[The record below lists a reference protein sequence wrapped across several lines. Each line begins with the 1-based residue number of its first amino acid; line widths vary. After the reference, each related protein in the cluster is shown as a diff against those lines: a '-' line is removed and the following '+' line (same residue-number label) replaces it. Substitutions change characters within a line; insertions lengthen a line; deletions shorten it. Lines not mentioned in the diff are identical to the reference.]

1 MKLFWNIILVM
12 STVALLAGCAKN
24 SPGSFQGYVEGEYV
38 YVAAPLAGA
47 LTNLAVARG
56 DTVKAGQLLFALER
70 EPEAAALA
78 QAEQNF
84 TLAQAQLA
92 DLTKGRRPSEIAA
105 LAAQLEGAKANL
117 KLAESQFDR
126 AQELGNADV
135 NSKDSLDQTRA
146 QRDASQAQVDQ
157 LTADL
162 ETAQLGGRTDAV
174 HAAQAAVEAQ
184 AAARDKAK
192 WSFDQKQ
199 QFAPTNAVVHDTLYR
214 AGEWV
219 AAGNPVVVLLPPANL
234 KVRFF
239 VPQEM
244 LPQIKVGRTVS
255 VRFDGATSAFNA
267 VVNYISTQ
275 AEYTPPVIY
284 SRETRAN
291 LVFMIEAKFA
301 PADAA
306 NLRPGQPVEVRLN

>member
-1 MKLFWNIILVM
+1 MKLFGNIILAL
-12 STVALLAGCAKN
+12 SAAALLAGCAKN
-24 SPGSFQGYVEGEYV
+24 SSGSFQGYIEGEYV
-38 YVAAPLAGA
+38 YVAAPLGGA

-56 DTVKAGQLLFALER
+56 DSVKAGQLLFTLER
-70 EPEAAALA
+70 ESEAAALA
-78 QAEQNF
+78 QVEKN
-84 TLAQAQLA
+84 LAQAHAQLD
-92 DLTKGRRPSEIAA
+92 DLTKGSRPSEIAA

-126 AQELGNADV
+126 AQELGNSRV
-135 NSKDSLDQTRA
+135 NSQDAIDQARA

-162 ETAQLGGRTDAV
+162 ETAKLGGRTDAIR
-174 HAAQAAVEAQ
+174 AAQAAVEAQ

-219 AAGNPVVVLLPPANL
+219 AAGNPVVALLPPENL

-239 VPQEM
+239 VPQVM
-244 LPQIKVGRTVS
+244 LPQIKVGQTVS
-255 VRFDGATSAFNA
+255 VHCDGAANAFKA
-267 VVNYISTQ
+267 AINYISTQ

-291 LVFMIEAKFA
+291 LVFMIEATFS

-306 NLRPGQPVEVRLN
+306 NLRPGQPADVRLN